1 MCYFLY
7 SRITVRELFGITKYT
22 KRIAL
27 IEERLKTGEKV
38 KVVAVVCR
46 TELIQ

>member
-1 MCYFLY
+1 M
-7 SRITVRELFGITKYT
+7 SELFGITKYT

-27 IEERLKTGEKV
+27 IEERLKAGEKV
-38 KVVAVVCR
+38 KIVAVVCR